1 MRVRSLNKVG
11 RAVQTDRTLL
21 RYVSAITEEEK
32 FQGLLAQ
39 KFDRFQT
46 SLNNSQHHAATCN
59 NMQQGVQT
67 DATCNIQRRELLA
80 NNVASVWT
88 GINRLS
94 QLTLLISSINSTFVE
109 GDGFIYYLL
118 VLLLYVKNQIN
129 SRGYNESAC
138 MVILQFWTVCFHGFV
153 QIVLR
158 DARVLKRVHY

>member
-21 RYVSAITEEEK
+21 RYVSAVTEEEK

-67 DATCNIQRRELLA
+67 DATCNIQRRELFA

-94 QLTLLISSINSTFVE
+94 QLTLLISSINSTFNLQRAT
-109 GDGFIYYLL
+109 GSSTIYQSY
-118 VLLLYVKNQIN
+118 Y
-129 SRGYNESAC
+129 C
-138 MVILQFWTVCFHGFV
+138 
-153 QIVLR
+153 VLR
-158 DARVLKRVHY
+158 IRSIAEGIMSPHAWLYFSFGQFAFMDSYKQF